1 MKKIIF
7 HGSKDIIQKPV
18 FGFGNANNDYGL
30 GFYCTESEDLAKEWA
45 VDINRDGYANKYE
58 LNMNGLRVLY
68 LKKYN
73 ILYWLAILLE
83 NRSFTI
89 SSPLGQEGMEYI
101 LKNFRI
107 DYRSYDII
115 IGYRADD
122 SYFSFAK
129 DFVNG
134 VISYQQLG
142 KAIKLG
148 NLGEQI
154 VLISEKAFKRIT
166 FINSTFAD
174 SDTYFKYKNKRD
186 ESARKQYFESR
197 KMKRSKN
204 DLYILQIIDEEI
216 KDNDPRL

>member
-7 HGSKDIIQKPV
+7 HGSKDIIKKPI
-18 FGFGNANNDYGL
+18 FGFGNKDNDYGL
-30 GFYCTESEDLAKEWA
+30 GFYCTENEELAKEWA
-45 VDINRDGYANKYE
+45 VDINRDGYANEYE
-58 LNMNGLRVLY
+58 INMHGLKVLH

-89 SSPLGQEGMEYI
+89 SSPLGQEGKQYI
-101 LKNFRI
+101 LNNFKI
-107 DYRSYDII
+107 DYRSYDMI

-122 SYFSFAK
+122 SYFTFAK

-142 KAIKLG
+142 KAIRLG

-154 VLISEKAFKRIT
+154 VLISEKAFKRIEY
-166 FINSTFAD
+166 INSTFAD
-174 SDTYFKYKNKRD
+174 RGVYYQYKGKRD

-197 KMKRSKN
+197 KAKRDKN
-204 DLYILQIIDEEI
+204 DLYIMQIIDEEI
-216 KDNDPRL
+216 KENDPRL